1 MTKIRGFSGHSLT
14 EILLT
19 IPPKEGTLKQR
30 SNAQWRSAG
39 RGLRGGT
46 FGFSRH
52 GGGEFLRG
60 LGLGLGCF
68 AAGFAAE
75 CAVLTLRGSAPRL
88 AVYVSGFSLSGEAVR
103 HTAADAALLGAGYV
117 VLSGLM
123 GLKWAW
129 LRRRDSIW
137 MGLGDNLVATNL
149 LHVLSAGGADELQI
163 VRVALAQLLSF
174 GIVCGRVCAARKGGM
189 ES

>member
-1 MTKIRGFSGHSLT
+1 M
-14 EILLT
+14 
-19 IPPKEGTLKQR
+19 
-30 SNAQWRSAG
+30 
-39 RGLRGGT
+39 
-46 FGFSRH
+46 
-52 GGGEFLRG
+52 
-60 LGLGLGCF
+60 
-68 AAGFAAE
+68 
-75 CAVLTLRGSAPRL
+75 LTLRGSAPRL